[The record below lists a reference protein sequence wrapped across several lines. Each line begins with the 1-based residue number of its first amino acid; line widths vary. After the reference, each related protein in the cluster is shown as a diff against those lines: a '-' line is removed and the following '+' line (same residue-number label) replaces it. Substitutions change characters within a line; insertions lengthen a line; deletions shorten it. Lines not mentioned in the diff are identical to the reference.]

1 MGLKDWD
8 RLVDSNNEEAPLS
21 RRRFLASTTAGVA
34 SALLTTQAT
43 ADTLADVPP
52 REVGADLSGHG
63 ERSKFVHLAM
73 LPEAGPGKRN
83 VDPSDAINSKA
94 PLGKLV
100 GTITPTDLHY
110 ERSHSGNPDL
120 DPAKHRLLVHGMT
133 RKQLV
138 FTVDDLMRMPSIT
151 RTVFIECTGNG
162 WENWKKADP
171 NLTVQNTHG
180 LVSTNEWTGVPLRF
194 LIDLVGKD
202 RRSTWMLAEGAD
214 AAGVDRS
221 IPLTEEIMDEAFIA
235 CGQNG
240 EPLRPTHGFPIRL
253 ITPGLE
259 GNLHIKWLRRLKF
272 GDQPWMTRWET
283 DRYTQLLAN
292 GKAMQFQLRMETN
305 SVITS
310 PSGMMEIR
318 PGYQRITGLAWSG
331 HGKISKI
338 EISTD
343 EGRTWKQAHLNHP
356 VLPKAQTRFQMDWVW
371 DGKPT
376 KIISRSTDEKGN
388 VQPDRKSFIAK
399 TGTNAL
405 NHYHAQQT
413 WSIDGDGRVRNALA

>member
-1 MGLKDWD
+1 MSLKDWD

-73 LPEAGPGKRN
+73 LPEAGPGMRN
-83 VDPSDAINSKA
+83 VDPSNAINSKT

-171 NLTVQNTHG
+171 NVTVQNTHG

-202 RRSTWMLAEGAD
+202 RRSIWMLAEGGD

-235 CGQNG
+235 YGQNG
-240 EPLRPTHGFPIRL
+240 EPLRPAHGFPIRL

-283 DRYTQLLAN
+283 DRYTQLLAS

-318 PGYQRITGLAWSG
+318 PGYQRLTGLAWSG
-331 HGKISKI
+331 HGKISKV

-376 KIISRSTDEKGN
+376 KIVSRSTDEKGN

-399 TGTNAL
+399 MGTNAL

-413 WSIDGDGRVRNALA
+413 WSIGGDGRVRNALA